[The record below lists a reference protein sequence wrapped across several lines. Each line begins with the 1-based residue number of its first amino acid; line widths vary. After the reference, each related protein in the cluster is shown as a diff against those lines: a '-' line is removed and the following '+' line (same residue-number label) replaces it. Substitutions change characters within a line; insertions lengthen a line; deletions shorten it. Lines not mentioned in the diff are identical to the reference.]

1 MKNIK
6 YLFFIVTVLL
16 FVSCGSVQKSR
27 TFRPDATR
35 LNLSMS
41 DLVYL
46 GETEISVKY
55 NVYFGFIYV
64 IDEVNG
70 EDYSSM
76 DVKKTSLGN
85 IANMLSGP
93 IHKSAY
99 KVLEDYPEATY
110 FQPVFN
116 QSKIERLFLGREIY
130 ETAKIRAYKF
140 K

>member
-1 MKNIK
+1 MI
-6 YLFFIVTVLL
+6 FS
-16 FVSCGSVQKSR
+16 SCGSVKKTG
-27 TFRPDATR
+27 TFRPDNTR
-35 LNLSMS
+35 LNINMS

-46 GETEISVKY
+46 GESEVTIKY
-55 NVYFGFIYV
+55 NVYLGFIYV

-70 EDYSSM
+70 EGYSYM

-85 IANMLSGP
+85 IAGLLSGP
-93 IHKSAY
+93 IRKATY
-99 KVLEDYPEATY
+99 KVIEDYPEATY

-116 QSKIERLFLGREIY
+116 QSKVDRLFLGREIY